1 MTVYHR
7 IFMQDK
13 FNEPKDSLLLEK
25 YMYTNVFMAEV
36 ISKEECT
43 DNPSQVIIENNVQ
56 ENEKKAVDTEITLL
70 PVMHDNSNSIQFSKN
85 KNKNNNVD
93 SIIFPEKMDNLFWS
107 IFISVYGYT
116 EYETIGRCY
125 SNREISEK
133 QNIMEFIKK
142 NPKSLKNMDKKITK
156 AMTQEILSD
165 IMSNKKTTLD
175 VLPAFALFYKK
186 NIIILNEKNKNIY
199 LKINLVE
206 NTKEY
211 ILLIKNKKGF
221 FGLDTDITSEK
232 IQNIFDTKFCLE
244 HYNKPLKSIS
254 NYKSDELNSIGEMMG
269 LNIDIKLKKQELY
282 NEICKLICWE

>member
-7 IFMQDK
+7 IFMEDK

-25 YMYTNVFMAEV
+25 YMYTNFFMADV
-36 ISKEECT
+36 IKKEECT
-43 DNPSQVIIENNVQ
+43 DNTVQFVNENNVQ

-70 PVMHDNSNSIQFSKN
+70 PVMHDNSNIIQFSKN
-85 KNKNNNVD
+85 TNKNLD

-165 IMSNKKTTLD
+165 IMSNKKTTLY

-221 FGLDTDITSEK
+221 FGVDTDITSEK

-244 HYNKPLKSIS
+244 HYNKPLKAIS

>member
-1 MTVYHR
+1 MTFYHK
-7 IFMQDK
+7 IFVQNI
-13 FNEPKDSLLLEK
+13 FNEPEDSLLLKK
-25 YMYTNVFMAEV
+25 YMYTTDFMSEV
-36 ISKEECT
+36 IKKEECT
-43 DNPSQVIIENNVQ
+43 DKPGEVILEHNFQ
-56 ENEKKAVDTEITLL
+56 ENGKNTINTETTLL
-70 PVMHDNSNSIQFSKN
+70 PVMHDDKIQFSKN
-85 KNKNNNVD
+85 KME

-133 QNIMEFIKK
+133 QNIMEFIKNK
-142 NPKSLKNMDKKITK
+142 PKCLKSMDKKITK

-175 VLPAFALFYKK
+175 VLPAFELFYKK

-206 NTKEY
+206 YTKEY

-221 FGLDTDITSEK
+221 FGLDTEISREK

-244 HYNKPLKSIS
+244 HYNKPLKTIS
-254 NYKSDELNSIGEMMG
+254 NYKSDELNWIGKMMG
-269 LNIDIKLKKQELY
+269 LDINIKLKKQELY

>member
-1 MTVYHR
+1 ME
-7 IFMQDK
+7 D
-13 FNEPKDSLLLEK
+13 
-25 YMYTNVFMAEV
+25 V
-36 ISKEECT
+36 IKKEECT
-43 DNPSQVIIENNVQ
+43 YNTVQFVNENNVQ

-70 PVMHDNSNSIQFSKN
+70 PVMHDNSNIIQFSKN
-85 KNKNNNVD
+85 TNKNLD

-165 IMSNKKTTLD
+165 IMSNKKTTLY

-221 FGLDTDITSEK
+221 FGVDTDITSEK

-244 HYNKPLKSIS
+244 HYNKPLKAIS

>member
-1 MTVYHR
+1 MTFYQK
-7 IFMQDK
+7 IFTQNI
-13 FNEPKDSLLLEK
+13 FNNPEDSLLLKK
-25 YMYTNVFMAEV
+25 YMYTTNFMLDL
-36 ISKEECT
+36 IKKEECEQSQQQYQHQAIIEIEHNNIDNTPLPLMT
-43 DNPSQVIIENNVQ
+43 DNI
-56 ENEKKAVDTEITLL
+56 KFT
-70 PVMHDNSNSIQFSKN
+70 KN
-85 KNKNNNVD
+85 KKID
-93 SIIFPEKMDNLFWS
+93 SIIFPEKMDSLFWS

-142 NPKSLKNMDKKITK
+142 TPKSLKNMDKKITK

-186 NIIILNEKNKNIY
+186 NIIILNEKNKNVY

-206 NTKEY
+206 DTKEY
-211 ILLIKNKKGF
+211 ILLIKNKKGG
-221 FGLDTDITSEK
+221 FGLDTEITSEK
-232 IQNIFDTKFCLE
+232 IQSILDTKFCLE
-244 HYNKPLKSIS
+244 NYNKPLKAIS
-254 NYKSDELNSIGEMMG
+254 NYKSEELTSIGEMVGMNMNNG
-269 LNIDIKLKKQELY
+269 KIKKQELY

>member
-1 MTVYHR
+1 MALYQK
-7 IFMQDK
+7 IFMHNI
-13 FNEPKDSLLLEK
+13 FNRPEDSLLLEK
-25 YMYTNVFMAEV
+25 YMCTNDFMSEFLK
-36 ISKEECT
+36 KEECT
-43 DNPSQVIIENNVQ
+43 DKPLEVIYENNFQ
-56 ENEKKAVDTEITLL
+56 ENVKNTIEPIQLHVINE
-70 PVMHDNSNSIQFSKN
+70 SIQFQKN
-85 KNKNNNVD
+85 TKTD

-116 EYETIGRCY
+116 EYDTIGRCY

-142 NPKSLKNMDKKITK
+142 NPNSLKNMNKKITK
-156 AMTQEILSD
+156 AMTQEIMSD

-206 NTKEY
+206 DIKEY
-211 ILLIKNKKGF
+211 ILLIKNKKSF
-221 FGLDTDITSEK
+221 FGVDADISAEK

-254 NYKSDELNSIGEMMG
+254 NYKSDELNSIGGMMG
-269 LNIDIKLKKQELY
+269 LNLTGKIKKQELY
-282 NEICKLICWE
+282 NEICKVICWE

>member
-1 MTVYHR
+1 MTFYHK
-7 IFMQDK
+7 IFVQNIFDK
-13 FNEPKDSLLLEK
+13 PEDSLLLEK
-25 YMYTNVFMAEV
+25 YMYTNDFMLG
-36 ISKEECT
+36 IIKKEEYT
-43 DNPSQVIIENNVQ
+43 DNQRQVIDENNFQ
-56 ENEKKAVDTEITLL
+56 ENVKNTIEVEPVQL
-70 PVMHDNSNSIQFSKN
+70 PVIHNSIQFEKN
-85 KNKNNNVD
+85 KKLD
-93 SIIFPEKMDNLFWS
+93 SIVFPEKMDNLFWS

-142 NPKSLKNMDKKITK
+142 NPKSLKSMDKKITK

-206 NTKEY
+206 DTKEY

-269 LNIDIKLKKQELY
+269 LDINIKLKKQELY

>member
-1 MTVYHR
+1 VQN
-7 IFMQDK
+7 F

-25 YMYTNVFMAEV
+25 YMYTNDFMSEV
-36 ISKEECT
+36 IKKEECT
-43 DNPSQVIIENNVQ
+43 DKSFQ
-56 ENEKKAVDTEITLL
+56 ENANNTIDIEPNQ
-70 PVMHDNSNSIQFSKN
+70 PVIPVIPVIKHFQKN
-85 KNKNNNVD
+85 KKME

-142 NPKSLKNMDKKITK
+142 NPKSLKNMNKKITK

-206 NTKEY
+206 DTKEY

-221 FGLDTDITSEK
+221 FGVDTDITREK

-244 HYNKPLKSIS
+244 DYNKPLKTIS
-254 NYKSDELNSIGEMMG
+254 NYKSDELNYIGEMMG
-269 LNIDIKLKKQELY
+269 LDINIKLKKQELY

>member
-1 MTVYHR
+1 VQN
-7 IFMQDK
+7 F

-25 YMYTNVFMAEV
+25 YMYTNDFMSEV
-36 ISKEECT
+36 IKKEVCR
-43 DNPSQVIIENNVQ
+43 DKPSQENIFQ
-56 ENEKKAVDTEITLL
+56 ENANNEIDIEPNQ
-70 PVMHDNSNSIQFSKN
+70 PVIPVIHVIPVIKHFQKN
-85 KNKNNNVD
+85 KKME

-142 NPKSLKNMDKKITK
+142 NPKSLKNMNKKITK

-199 LKINLVE
+199 LKIYLVE
-206 NTKEY
+206 DTKEY

-221 FGLDTDITSEK
+221 FGVDTDITREK

-244 HYNKPLKSIS
+244 DYNKPLKTIS
-254 NYKSDELNSIGEMMG
+254 NYKSDELNYIGEMMG
-269 LNIDIKLKKQELY
+269 LNITGKIKKQELY

>member
-1 MTVYHR
+1 MTFYHR
-7 IFMQDK
+7 IFVQNI
-13 FNEPKDSLLLEK
+13 FNEPNDSLLLQK
-25 YMYTNVFMAEV
+25 YMYTNDFMSDA
-36 ISKEECT
+36 IKKEEYT
-43 DNPSQVIIENNVQ
+43 DNKRQVINENNIQ
-56 ENEKKAVDTEITLL
+56 ENVKNTIEVEPVQL
-70 PVMHDNSNSIQFSKN
+70 PVIHDSIQFQKN
-85 KNKNNNVD
+85 KNKNKNKILD

-199 LKINLVE
+199 LKINLIE
-206 NTKEY
+206 DTKEY
-211 ILLIKNKKGF
+211 VLLIKNKKGG
-221 FGLDTDITSEK
+221 FGLDPDTSSEK

-244 HYNKPLKSIS
+244 HYNKPLKAIS
-254 NYKSDELNSIGEMMG
+254 NYKSDVLNSIGEMMG
-269 LNIDIKLKKQELY
+269 LDINIKLKKQELY